1 MSPLTS
7 RRRSALARSVSSP
20 RVVLGAASR
29 SFSDSTAVAVRTA
42 RLVEPQC
49 VWQVIGGFGVGGIGW
64 RVGMPST
71 SVVGVWRA
79 PPRVTLATF
88 AALAR
93 PSGRDRRTRSGARA
107 LARGTALAAFGLRSA
122 AAAAGFATV
131 GVLLAL
137 ASCCCAPP
145 PTRLLVRC
153 GSQLET
159 RGYLAI
165 VVGLLGASLALA
177 SFALGSFAL
186 ARIPFCLLGSLAS
199 V

>member
-1 MSPLTS
+1 MESWH
-7 RRRSALARSVSSP
+7 A
-20 RVVLGAASR
+20 
-29 SFSDSTAVAVRTA
+29 
-42 RLVEPQC
+42 EYEY
-49 VWQVIGGFGVGGIGW
+49 GGSEGG
-64 RVGMPST
+64 
-71 SVVGVWRA
+71 VGVWRA

-93 PSGRDRRTRSGARA
+93 PSGRDRRTRSRARA

-122 AAAAGFATV
+122 VAAAGFATV

-145 PTRLLVRC
+145 PTRVLVRY

-165 VVGLLGASLALA
+165 VVDLLGVSLALA
-177 SFALGSFAL
+177 SFAL
-186 ARIPFCLLGSLAS
+186 ARIPFCLLGSVAS
-199 V
+199 A